1 MKDLSITREMIEAVV
16 LAQLYREDP
25 AIRLR
30 NAVAGKYTSA
40 EFNKIYHDILSHPD
54 FSKIKDE
61 IIQTEK
67 LTCVE
72 DDSETV
78 MLIYNKLL
86 RDAQKEKKYEVAAR
100 ILSEIR
106 KLKAI
111 DDAEQKFEVIITV
124 KPPKVDSKP
133 PEVVQSDRTAGSE
146 TTADTEVEDKE

>member
-25 AIRLR
+25 IERLIRITTK
-30 NAVAGKYTSA
+30 KYTST
-40 EFNKIYHDILSHPD
+40 ELNKVYHDILSHPD
-54 FSKIKDE
+54 FNKVKDE
-61 IIQTEK
+61 IIQMEK
-67 LTCVE
+67 MTCVE

-111 DDAEQKFEVIITV
+111 DDAEQKFEVVITV
-124 KPPKVDSKP
+124 KPPKADSKP
-133 PEVVQSDRTAGSE
+133 PKVVQSDRTVGSE
-146 TTADTEVEDKE
+146 TTVDTTSSE

>member
-25 AIRLR
+25 AERLR
-30 NAVAGKYTSA
+30 RAITGKYTSS
-40 EFNKIYHDILSHPD
+40 EFNAVYHNILSHPD

-67 LTCVE
+67 MTCIE

-124 KPPKVDSKP
+124 KPPKADPKP
-133 PEVVQSDRTAGSE
+133 SEVVQPDRALANEESD
-146 TTADTEVEDKE
+146 TTPSK

>member
-16 LAQLYREDP
+16 LAKLYREDP
-25 AIRLR
+25 AERLR
-30 NAVAGKYTSA
+30 KAITGKYTSS
-40 EFNKIYHDILSHPD
+40 EFNAVYHNILSHPD

-67 LTCVE
+67 MTCIE

-124 KPPKVDSKP
+124 KPPEVDSKP
-133 PEVVQSDRTAGSE
+133 PKTVEPDKKTKTDRAE
-146 TTADTEVEDKE
+146 

>member
-25 AIRLR
+25 IERLIRITTK
-30 NAVAGKYTSA
+30 KYTST
-40 EFNKIYHDILSHPD
+40 ELNKVYHDILSHPD
-54 FSKIKDE
+54 FGKVKDE
-61 IIQTEK
+61 IIQMEK
-67 LTCVE
+67 MTCVE

-124 KPPKVDSKP
+124 KPPKVTESDKV
-133 PEVVQSDRTAGSE
+133 PESDRALTTEGSV
-146 TTADTEVEDKE
+146 DTEVED

>member
-16 LAQLYREDP
+16 LAQLYREDSVE
-25 AIRLR
+25 RLR
-30 NAVAGKYTSA
+30 KVITGKYTSS
-40 EFNKIYHDILSHPD
+40 EFNALYHNILSHPD

-67 LTCVE
+67 MTCIE

-111 DDAEQKFEVIITV
+111 DDEEQKFEVIITV
-124 KPPKVDSKP
+124 KPPKTDSKP
-133 PEVVQSDRTAGSE
+133 SEVVQSDKALANKEDG
-146 TTADTEVEDKE
+146 TTPSK

>member
-25 AIRLR
+25 AVRLR
-30 NAVAGKYTSA
+30 NAVTGKYTSA

-133 PEVVQSDRTAGSE
+133 PEVVQSDRTLANEESD
-146 TTADTEVEDKE
+146 TTSFK

>member
-30 NAVAGKYTSA
+30 NVVTGKYTSA
-40 EFNKIYHDILSHPD
+40 EFNKVYHDILSHPE

-124 KPPKVDSKP
+124 KPPKADSKP
-133 PEVVQSDRTAGSE
+133 PEVIQSDRTLANEESDA
-146 TTADTEVEDKE
+146 TVEDEE

>member
-1 MKDLSITREMIEAVV
+1 MGDLSITREMIEAVV

-25 AIRLR
+25 AERLR
-30 NAVAGKYTSA
+30 KVITGKYTSS
-40 EFNKIYHDILSHPD
+40 EFNTVYHNILSHPE

-67 LTCVE
+67 MTCIE

-86 RDAQKEKKYEVAAR
+86 RDAQKEKKYEVASR

-111 DDAEQKFEVIITV
+111 DDTEQKFEVVITV
-124 KPPKVDSKP
+124 KPPK
-133 PEVVQSDRTAGSE
+133 T
-146 TTADTEVEDKE
+146 VEPDKEKDLSSDTTPSK

>member
-25 AIRLR
+25 AVRLR
-30 NAVAGKYTSA
+30 NAVTGKYTST
-40 EFNKIYHDILSHPD
+40 EFNKIYHDILSHPE

-111 DDAEQKFEVIITV
+111 DDAEQKFEVIVTV
-124 KPPKVDSKP
+124 KPPKVDS
-133 PEVVQSDRTAGSE
+133 D
-146 TTADTEVEDKE
+146 TTSFK

>member
-25 AIRLR
+25 AVRLR
-30 NAVAGKYTSA
+30 NAVTGKYTSA
-40 EFNKIYHDILSHPD
+40 EFNKIYHDILSHPE
-54 FSKIKDE
+54 FGKIKDE

-124 KPPKVDSKP
+124 KPPKITEPDKTVETDKGGRDVSDVD
-133 PEVVQSDRTAGSE
+133 
-146 TTADTEVEDKE
+146 TTVEDEE

>member
-25 AIRLR
+25 IERLIRITTK
-30 NAVAGKYTSA
+30 KYTST
-40 EFNKIYHDILSHPD
+40 ELNKAYHDILSHPD
-54 FSKIKDE
+54 FSKVKDE
-61 IIQTEK
+61 IIQMEK
-67 LTCVE
+67 MTCVE

-111 DDAEQKFEVIITV
+111 DDAEQKFEVVITV

-133 PEVVQSDRTAGSE
+133 SEVVQPDRAAGSE
-146 TTADTEVEDKE
+146 TTVDTTSSG

>member
-25 AIRLR
+25 AVRLR
-30 NAVAGKYTSA
+30 NTVTGKYTSA

-124 KPPKVDSKP
+124 KTPKVNSKP

-146 TTADTEVEDKE
+146 TDRKSVV

>member
-25 AIRLR
+25 AVRLR
-30 NAVAGKYTSA
+30 NVVTGKYTSA
-40 EFNKIYHDILSHPD
+40 EFNKIYHDILSHPE

-124 KPPKVDSKP
+124 KPPKVDSKSS
-133 PEVVQSDRTAGSE
+133 EVVQSDRTLANEESD
-146 TTADTEVEDKE
+146 TTSFK

>member
-1 MKDLSITREMIEAVV
+1 MKDLNITREMIEAVV

-25 AIRLR
+25 AERLR
-30 NAVAGKYTSA
+30 KAITGKYTSS
-40 EFNKIYHDILSHPD
+40 EFNTVYHNILSHPD

-61 IIQTEK
+61 IIRTEK
-67 LTCVE
+67 MTCIE

-124 KPPKVDSKP
+124 KPPKAAESAKA
-133 PEVVQSDRTAGSE
+133 TGSE
-146 TTADTEVEDKE
+146 TTVDTTFSE

>member
-25 AIRLR
+25 SVRLR
-30 NAVAGKYTSA
+30 NAVTGKYTSA
-40 EFNKIYHDILSHPD
+40 EFNKIYHDILNHPE

-133 PEVVQSDRTAGSE
+133 PEGVQSDRTLANEESD
-146 TTADTEVEDKE
+146 TTSFK

>member
-30 NAVAGKYTSA
+30 NAVTGKYTSA

-54 FSKIKDE
+54 FSKIKEE

-124 KPPKVDSKP
+124 KPPKVDSKT
-133 PEVVQSDRTAGSE
+133 PEVVQSDRAAGSE
-146 TTADTEVEDKE
+146 TTADTKVKDEE

>member
-25 AIRLR
+25 AVRLK
-30 NAVAGKYTSA
+30 NAVTGKYTSA

-124 KPPKVDSKP
+124 KPPKAVEPDKKTEP
-133 PEVVQSDRTAGSE
+133 AKATGSE
-146 TTADTEVEDKE
+146 TTVDTEVKDEE

>member
-25 AIRLR
+25 AERLR
-30 NAVAGKYTSA
+30 KTITGKYTSS
-40 EFNKIYHDILSHPD
+40 EFNAVYHNILSHPD

-67 LTCVE
+67 MTCIE

-111 DDAEQKFEVIITV
+111 DDAEQKFEVVITV

-133 PEVVQSDRTAGSE
+133 SEVVQPDRALANEESD
-146 TTADTEVEDKE
+146 TTPSK

>member
-25 AIRLR
+25 AVRLR
-30 NAVAGKYTSA
+30 NVVTGKYTSA
-40 EFNKIYHDILSHPD
+40 EFNKIYHDILSHPE

-133 PEVVQSDRTAGSE
+133 PEVVQSDRTLANEESD
-146 TTADTEVEDKE
+146 TTSFK

>member
-25 AIRLR
+25 SVRLR
-30 NAVAGKYTSA
+30 NVVTGKYTSA
-40 EFNKIYHDILSHPD
+40 EFNKIYHDILSHPE

-124 KPPKVDSKP
+124 KPPKVDSKT
-133 PEVVQSDRTAGSE
+133 PEVIQSDRALANEESD
-146 TTADTEVEDKE
+146 TTSFK

>member
-30 NAVAGKYTSA
+30 NAVTGKYTSA

-54 FSKIKDE
+54 FSKIKEE

-124 KPPKVDSKP
+124 KPPKVDSKT
-133 PEVVQSDRTAGSE
+133 PEVVQSDRAAGSE
-146 TTADTEVEDKE
+146 TTADTKVKDKE

>member
-1 MKDLSITREMIEAVV
+1 MKDFNITREMIEAVV

-25 AIRLR
+25 AERLR
-30 NAVAGKYTSA
+30 KAITGKYTSS
-40 EFNKIYHDILSHPD
+40 EFNAVYHNILSHPD

-67 LTCVE
+67 MTCIE

-133 PEVVQSDRTAGSE
+133 PKTVEPDKKTESDRAE
-146 TTADTEVEDKE
+146 

>member
-25 AIRLR
+25 AVRLR
-30 NAVAGKYTSA
+30 NAVTGKYTSA
-40 EFNKIYHDILSHPD
+40 EFNKIYHDILSHPE

-124 KPPKVDSKP
+124 KPPKVDSNP
-133 PEVVQSDRTAGSE
+133 PEVVQSDRTLANEESD
-146 TTADTEVEDKE
+146 TTSFE

>member
-25 AIRLR
+25 AVRLR
-30 NAVAGKYTSA
+30 NAVTGKYTSA
-40 EFNKIYHDILSHPD
+40 EFNKIYHDILSHPE

-133 PEVVQSDRTAGSE
+133 PEVVQPDRTLANEES
-146 TTADTEVEDKE
+146 DTEVENEE

>member
-25 AIRLR
+25 TERLR
-30 NAVAGKYTSA
+30 KAITGKYTSS
-40 EFNKIYHDILSHPD
+40 EFNAAYHNILSHPD

-67 LTCVE
+67 MTCIE

-111 DDAEQKFEVIITV
+111 DDAEQKFEVVITV
-124 KPPKVDSKP
+124 KPPKV
-133 PEVVQSDRTAGSE
+133 PESDRTAGSE
-146 TTADTEVEDKE
+146 TTVDTTPSK

>member
-25 AIRLR
+25 IERLIRITTK
-30 NAVAGKYTSA
+30 KYTST
-40 EFNKIYHDILSHPD
+40 ELNKVYHNILSHPD
-54 FSKIKDE
+54 FNKVKDE
-61 IIQTEK
+61 IIQMEK
-67 LTCVE
+67 MTCVE
-72 DDSETV
+72 DDNETV

-111 DDAEQKFEVIITV
+111 DDAEQKFEIVITV

-133 PEVVQSDRTAGSE
+133 SKVVQSDSTAESE
-146 TTADTEVEDKE
+146 TTVDPTSSE

>member
-25 AIRLR
+25 AERLR
-30 NAVAGKYTSA
+30 KAITGKYTSS
-40 EFNKIYHDILSHPD
+40 EFNAVYHNILSHPD

-67 LTCVE
+67 MTCIE

-78 MLIYNKLL
+78 MLVYNKLL

-106 KLKAI
+106 RLKAI
-111 DDAEQKFEVIITV
+111 DDAEQKFEVVITV
-124 KPPKVDSKP
+124 KPSKVDSKSS
-133 PEVVQSDRTAGSE
+133 EVIQPNRALANEESD
-146 TTADTEVEDKE
+146 TTPSK

>member
-25 AIRLR
+25 AVRLR
-30 NAVAGKYTSA
+30 NTVTGKYTSA

-124 KPPKVDSKP
+124 KTPKVNSKP

-146 TTADTEVEDKE
+146 TTTDTTSFK

>member
-25 AIRLR
+25 EVRLR
-30 NAVAGKYTSA
+30 NAVTGKYTSA
-40 EFNKIYHDILSHPD
+40 EFNKIYHDILSHPE

-124 KPPKVDSKP
+124 KQPKVDSKP
-133 PEVVQSDRTAGSE
+133 PEVVQPDRAE
-146 TTADTEVEDKE
+146 